1 MSILHIYY
9 KNMHSKS
16 NVSDFQN
23 INNYQFINNNEYRS
37 TNLEFPQNYNNY
49 NLNEYKREQEFNIKN
64 NDSLSSSP
72 PSPSITY
79 NVSFQ
84 EIDKFLKQTEMV
96 NNEENYY
103 QEKKETNLNSNEV
116 PQKKIYFKT
125 NNNQSVNASKS
136 FKKLGRKRKSD
147 NAKGEHNKFSDDN
160 MRRKIKHVVLK
171 SLMEFINNK
180 IKEVFNGKIGYSIL
194 KKELLTL
201 NKEQKSDATVKYNQ
215 LFLTKT
221 LSEIFSEDISGR
233 FSNFPSNHNKLLI
246 NNLLNGED
254 ENRNIYFRKLFS
266 LTFIQCEKYYIGI
279 IDIPELEGMKRFNEE
294 KKELEDGQ
302 EEEYIEILE
311 YKLKNFEELMKKKKS
326 RKPRKTALKN
336 K

>member
-1 MSILHIYY
+1 
-9 KNMHSKS
+9 MHSKS

-23 INNYQFINNNEYRS
+23 INNYQLINNNEYRF
-37 TNLEFPQNYNNY
+37 TNLDFPQNYNNSSSY
-49 NLNEYKREQEFNIKN
+49 ENKREQEFNIKN

-72 PSPSITY
+72 PSPSLTY
-79 NVSFQ
+79 NLSFQ
-84 EIDKFLKQTEMV
+84 EIEKFLKQTEMTS
-96 NNEENYY
+96 NEENYC
-103 QEKKETNLNSNEV
+103 QDQKERNLNSKDAS
-116 PQKKIYFKT
+116 QKKIYFKT
-125 NNNQSVNASKS
+125 NNNQSLTASKS
-136 FKKLGRKRKSD
+136 FKKMGRKRKSD
-147 NAKGEHNKFSDDN
+147 SAKGEHNKFSDDN
-160 MRRKIKHVVLK
+160 MRRKIKHIVLK

-215 LFLTKT
+215 KFLSKT
-221 LSEIFSEDISGR
+221 LSEIFSENISGR

-246 NNLLNGED
+246 NNLVNGDD
-254 ENRNIYFRKLFS
+254 EKRNIYFRKLFG

-326 RKPRKTALKN
+326 RKPRKTTLKN
-336 K
+336 N

>member
-1 MSILHIYY
+1 
-9 KNMHSKS
+9 MHSKS
-16 NVSDFQN
+16 NVADFQN
-23 INNYQFINNNEYRS
+23 INNFQFINNNEYRS

-49 NLNEYKREQEFNIKN
+49 NLNEYKREQEFKIKN
-64 NDSLSSSP
+64 NDSFSSSP

-79 NVSFQ
+79 NASFQ
-84 EIDKFLKQTEMV
+84 EIEKFLKQTEMI

-125 NNNQSVNASKS
+125 NNNQTVNASTP
-136 FKKLGRKRKSD
+136 FKKLGRKRKSE

-201 NKEQKSDATVKYNQ
+201 NKEQKSDATVRYNQ
-215 LFLTKT
+215 LFLSKT
-221 LSEIFSEDISGR
+221 LNEIFSEDISGR

-254 ENRNIYFRKLFS
+254 ENRNIYFRKLFG

-326 RKPRKTALKN
+326 RKPRKTTLKN
-336 K
+336 N

>member
-1 MSILHIYY
+1 
-9 KNMHSKS
+9 MHSKS
-16 NVSDFQN
+16 NVADFQN

-84 EIDKFLKQTEMV
+84 EIEKFLKQTEMIS
-96 NNEENYY
+96 NEENYY

-171 SLMEFINNK
+171 NLMEFINNK

-215 LFLTKT
+215 LFLSKT
-221 LSEIFSEDISGR
+221 LNEIFSEDISGR

-326 RKPRKTALKN
+326 RKPRKTTLKN
-336 K
+336 N

>member
-1 MSILHIYY
+1 
-9 KNMHSKS
+9 MHSKS
-16 NVSDFQN
+16 NVADFQN

-201 NKEQKSDATVKYNQ
+201 NKEQKS
-215 LFLTKT
+215 
-221 LSEIFSEDISGR
+221 EW
-233 FSNFPSNHNKLLI
+233 
-246 NNLLNGED
+246 
-254 ENRNIYFRKLFS
+254 
-266 LTFIQCEKYYIGI
+266 
-279 IDIPELEGMKRFNEE
+279 
-294 KKELEDGQ
+294 
-302 EEEYIEILE
+302 
-311 YKLKNFEELMKKKKS
+311 
-326 RKPRKTALKN
+326 
-336 K
+336 

>member
-1 MSILHIYY
+1 
-9 KNMHSKS
+9 MHSKS
-16 NVSDFQN
+16 NVADFQN

-84 EIDKFLKQTEMV
+84 EIEKFLKQTEMIS
-96 NNEENYY
+96 NEENYY

-215 LFLTKT
+215 LFLSKT
-221 LSEIFSEDISGR
+221 LNEIFSEDISGR

-254 ENRNIYFRKLFS
+254 ENRNIYFRKLFG

>member
-1 MSILHIYY
+1 
-9 KNMHSKS
+9 
-16 NVSDFQN
+16 
-23 INNYQFINNNEYRS
+23 
-37 TNLEFPQNYNNY
+37 
-49 NLNEYKREQEFNIKN
+49 
-64 NDSLSSSP
+64 
-72 PSPSITY
+72 
-79 NVSFQ
+79 
-84 EIDKFLKQTEMV
+84 
-96 NNEENYY
+96 
-103 QEKKETNLNSNEV
+103 
-116 PQKKIYFKT
+116 
-125 NNNQSVNASKS
+125 
-136 FKKLGRKRKSD
+136 
-147 NAKGEHNKFSDDN
+147 
-160 MRRKIKHVVLK
+160 
-171 SLMEFINNK
+171 ME
-180 IKEVFNGKIGYSIL
+180 
-194 KKELLTL
+194 
-201 NKEQKSDATVKYNQ
+201 KSDATVKYNQ